1 MPQRTSSGRIF
12 NQDRRLDSDAN
23 QRCRGRIFAVNTHE
37 SATPISKLLQAAAD
51 VIPEGTRIAVAGDP
65 SSAGPLPWDL
75 LPFGARAPEG
85 VGIEGRPHDSAEA
98 IVALEHDRASGVGVL
113 ALPAPTN
120 QWLEQLLLFG
130 DHCRQR
136 YPVLFQSELG
146 AVFDLLPARGE
157 PSMSGTAGQ
166 TKVTRTRLRKD
177 DFAVTNGPDLDPER
191 RLRSRE
197 NMEQVE
203 ALIANAPLLH
213 IWNGE
218 PQVGGLGDDVGRR
231 LVEFIR
237 ARTPADTFDVLET
250 GAGLSTLLF
259 LALGVTSITS
269 IDPTEGLRD
278 RIIAEAA
285 SRRLDESPLKYIG
298 ERSELVLPKL
308 LEDAR
313 QYDVCL
319 IDGSHG
325 WPTVFVDFCYANAC
339 LRQGGLMLLDD
350 VQIHS
355 VRQLVF
361 LLAAQPGYRRVSHV
375 WDWKLAAF
383 VKETPESFLPEVQ
396 PFVLWNSGLS
406 GPQP

>member
-1 MPQRTSSGRIF
+1 
-12 NQDRRLDSDAN
+12 
-23 QRCRGRIFAVNTHE
+23 
-37 SATPISKLLQAAAD
+37 
-51 VIPEGTRIAVAGDP
+51 
-65 SSAGPLPWDL
+65 
-75 LPFGARAPEG
+75 
-85 VGIEGRPHDSAEA
+85 
-98 IVALEHDRASGVGVL
+98 
-113 ALPAPTN
+113 
-120 QWLEQLLLFG
+120 
-130 DHCRQR
+130 
-136 YPVLFQSELG
+136 
-146 AVFDLLPARGE
+146 
-157 PSMSGTAGQ
+157 
-166 TKVTRTRLRKD
+166 
-177 DFAVTNGPDLDPER
+177 
-191 RLRSRE
+191 
-197 NMEQVE
+197 MEQVE

-218 PQVGGLGDDVGRR
+218 PQVGGLGDDVGHR

-237 ARTPADTFDVLET
+237 ARTPADTFDVMET

-269 IDPTEGLRD
+269 IDPTEELRD

-285 SRRLDESPLKYIG
+285 SRGLDASPLEYIG

-339 LRQGGLMLLDD
+339 LGQGGLMLLDD

-355 VRQLVF
+355 VRQLVL

-396 PFVLWNSGLS
+396 PFVLWNTGLS
-406 GPQP
+406 GPPP